1 MPDRAAIR
9 DYTRELT
16 LVEADDIGNDKIN
29 NIINQGLRE
38 LASRF
43 RWPWLETTTTINV
56 SAGTRSYALPSDFQY
71 MHSLIRASSKIRL
84 RAVSASK
91 ALGLYG
97 DDFPTGNAEGF
108 YLWGSTLHLTRDP
121 ASAETLNLFYHQA
134 PTILSNDTDSPA
146 FDSQFHLL
154 LADYATSKIWER
166 EEDFVKAKA
175 SENRWDDGVE
185 QMARWYQDQTN
196 DMPMVLGE
204 EPTIRA
210 TVLNMPWLSDAG
222 IL

>member
-9 DYTRELT
+9 DYARELT
-16 LVEADDIGNDKIN
+16 LVETDDISNTKIN
-29 NIINQGLRE
+29 NIIDQGIRE

-43 RWPWLETTTTINV
+43 RWPWLETTDTIAV
-56 SAGTRSYALPSDFQY
+56 VAGTRSYALPTDFQY
-71 MHSLIRASSKIRL
+71 LHSLLRAGSKIRL
-84 RAVSASK
+84 RATSPSK
-91 ALGLYG
+91 ALGTYG
-97 DDFPTGNAEGF
+97 DDFPEGTAEGY
-108 YLWGSTLHLTRDP
+108 YLWGSSLFLTRNP
-121 ASAETLNLFYHQA
+121 ASNETLNLFYYQS
-134 PTILSNDTDSPA
+134 PTMLSNDTDVPG
-146 FDSQFHLL
+146 FDAQFHLL
-154 LADYATSKIWER
+154 LADYAISKIWER

-175 SENRWDDGVE
+175 SVNRWDDGVE
-185 QMARWYQDQTN
+185 QMARWYQERTE